1 MDLINIPPKQQ
12 PALNRLSDTM
22 DHALAYAA
30 AVMDNATD
38 DGVPIPAE
46 LVASFQADYDRI
58 ILYLTQ
64 AASVGSR

>member
-1 MDLINIPPKQQ
+1 MDRIQITAKQS
-12 PALNRLSDTM
+12 PVINRLSDAM
-22 DHALAYAA
+22 DAAVAYAA

-38 DGVPIPAE
+38 DGQPIPAE